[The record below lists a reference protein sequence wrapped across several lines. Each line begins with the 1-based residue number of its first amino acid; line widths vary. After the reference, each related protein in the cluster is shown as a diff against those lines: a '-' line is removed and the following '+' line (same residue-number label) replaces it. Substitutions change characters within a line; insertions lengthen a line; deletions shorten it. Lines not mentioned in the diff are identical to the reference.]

1 MKQNFLLIS
10 DKFKA
15 DEIYILYTFY
25 PLSKKWLEHNSEPR
39 PQT

>member
-15 DEIYILYTFY
+15 DEIYILYTLY
-25 PLSKKWLEHNSEPR
+25 PSKKKLEHNTVPR
-39 PQT
+39 PHI